1 MAINYTVSTFTRA
14 SWSGTFDVSDS
25 SLPVLTEVPV
35 DITFEPGSFNF
46 NLNSTELFLATIN
59 FSQYADSNVKYVT
72 WRTYLGTS
80 QYPDSGYSFDVWS
93 DDLYDAIIGNA
104 TWDDLVSTGTFNLN
118 SDKNTLIYNYDSP
131 GLPFD
136 FYGKGGI
143 ITFG

>member
-1 MAINYTVSTFTRA
+1 MLINYQVNTSTRA
-14 SWSGTFDVSDS
+14 SWSGTFDVSDA
-25 SLPVLTEVPV
+25 SLPVLTQIPT

-46 NLNSTELFLATIN
+46 NPTN

-93 DDLYDAIIGNA
+93 DDLYDVIMTNA

-118 SDKNTLIYNYDSP
+118 LDKNTLIYDYDIP
-131 GLPFD
+131 GFPFD

>member
-1 MAINYTVSTFTRA
+1 MAINYTVSTSTRA
-14 SWSGTFDVSDS
+14 SWSGTFDVNNTTS
-25 SLPVLTEVPV
+25 SVLTEIPI

-46 NLNSTELFLATIN
+46 NPTN

-72 WRTYLGTS
+72 WRTYLGAS

-93 DDLYDAIIGNA
+93 DDLYDAIISNA
-104 TWDDLVSTGTFNLN
+104 TWDDLVSTGTFNL
-118 SDKNTLIYNYDSP
+118 SLDKTTLIYDHSSP
-131 GLPFD
+131 GFPFD